1 MEKGLV
7 LITQLGD
14 LVRHYARAVAT
25 EPPASVREDFERV
38 SQAAP
43 RSAVAEGL
51 AEAFRSRQTPQFCDM
66 VSELYTKSNSLQKA
80 GVLNRLL
87 TSMGHSLADHLASSG
102 EIPGLGN
109 LRSGSDRVV
118 LPEQAER
125 VSPET
130 VRQVAEEAE
139 KRDPSVVR
147 SVGDFYAHHPALAK
161 TLSAAALTVVMIKIA
176 SYQLP

>member
-1 MEKGLV
+1 ME

-14 LVRHYARAVAT
+14 LFRNYSGAVAT

-38 SQAAP
+38 SQTAP

-51 AEAFRSRQTPQFCDM
+51 VEAFRSRQTPQFSDM
-66 VSELYTKSNSLQKA
+66 VSQLYTNSNSLQKA

-87 TSMGHSLADHLASSG
+87 TSVGHSLADHLASSG
-102 EIPGLGN
+102 RIQGLGTV
-109 LRSGSDRVV
+109 LSGSDRVI
-118 LPEQAER
+118 LPEQAEL

-147 SVGDFYAHHPALAK
+147 SMGDFYAHHPALAK
-161 TLSAAALTVVMIKIA
+161 TLSAAALTVAMIKIA
-176 SYQLP
+176 SYQIP